1 MNHFDDWQRTG
12 CWGLLKLLLVE
23 TMELKVI
30 GKVRLDEDSSL
41 CLRSVK
47 RLCDFRVTALKDLRQ
62 DVINFQRN

>member
-1 MNHFDDWQRTG
+1 
-12 CWGLLKLLLVE
+12 
-23 TMELKVI
+23 MELKVI

-62 DVINFQRN
+62 